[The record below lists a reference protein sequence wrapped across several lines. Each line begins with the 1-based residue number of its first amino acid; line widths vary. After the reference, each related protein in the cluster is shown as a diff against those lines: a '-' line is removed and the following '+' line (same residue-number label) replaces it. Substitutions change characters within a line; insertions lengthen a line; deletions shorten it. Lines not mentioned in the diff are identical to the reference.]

1 MKGADLIREARR
13 RAGISQSELS
23 RRTGIP
29 QAAISVYESGK
40 REPGLDTS
48 LRLLLACGEIVELPR
63 RLGSVDRHRCAE
75 HLSQALSL
83 AEALPRRRRP
93 PTLEFPVLARLR

>member
-1 MKGADLIREARR
+1 MTGADLIRDARR

-23 RRTGIP
+23 RRTGVP

-48 LRLLLACGEIVELPR
+48 LRLLLACGTLIELPR
-63 RLGSVDRHRCAE
+63 RLGHVDRCRNAE
-75 HLSQALSL
+75 DLSQVLEL
-83 AEALPRRRRP
+83 ADHLPRRRRP
-93 PTLEFPVLARLR
+93 PTLDFPPLVRRR